1 MLLISAVAT
10 CDVISGLSQLSV
22 RSRDNF
28 FFLLENHYRTP
39 EEVGLISVDVSVINL
54 GNEKCMQNFR
64 REILKRYG
72 GKRANKPTTF
82 MRLLS

>member
-1 MLLISAVAT
+1 VLLISAVAT

-22 RSRDNF
+22 RSRDN

-54 GNEKCMQNFR
+54 GNEKLCK
-64 REILKRYG
+64 ILD
-72 GKRANKPTTF
+72 GK
-82 MRLLS
+82 S